1 MKRFYHIIIL
11 LAFALLLNEA
21 NAQSRLLATN
31 VQPTASIELGQNFP
45 NPSRAAT
52 QIPLEI
58 SKTTF
63 IKIEVYNLIGAK
75 VITLINKELPAGRHE
90 IKFDTSQLKSGVY
103 LYRLTSGDQRFTRR
117 MTVSK

>member
-11 LAFALLLNEA
+11 LAFALLLNES

-31 VQPTASIELGQNFP
+31 DHPNITIELGQNFP
-45 NPSRAAT
+45 NPST
-52 QIPLEI
+52 SVTKIPLEL
-58 SKTTF
+58 SKNTH

-75 VITLINKELPAGRHE
+75 VSTLINKELPAGRHD
-90 IKFDTSQLKSGVY
+90 IKFDTSHLKSGVY
-103 LYRLTSGDQRFTRR
+103 LYRLTSGDKRITRR